1 MEAVT
6 YSAFRQDLRKY
17 LDKTRDDATPIIVTS
32 KDPSANVV
40 VLNYREYENL
50 IENLQIQTNE
60 YLVNKLKKGMS
71 EIEKGNVL
79 AHPLVEE

>member
-1 MEAVT
+1 MRPHTE
-6 YSAFRQDLRKY
+6 Y
-17 LDKTRDDATPIIVTS
+17 LDSSLIGDAVN
-32 KDPSANVV
+32 KDRICYYQKCRKAPCFS
-40 VLNYREYENL
+40 YGECQREYENL

-79 AHPLVEE
+79 AHPLIEE